1 MALNIDFH
9 PDPYREIRNRA
20 LSARIS
26 LDTPARPDL
35 RHSDKLADHISYCL
49 INPTRGL
56 IASRDYLNAE
66 NVNYPK
72 YYGRNLH
79 LMKKLDVIKYLIAK
93 LDERINEFYPKTKKY
108 RDFVINTDRIKFD
121 FTEPVKHDFR
131 RAIFKIF
138 GR

>member
-35 RHSDKLADHISYCL
+35 RHSDKLADHISDCL

-79 LMKKLDVIKYLIAK
+79 LMKKQCYFFPLEFELPSKHRILAICVRFWLIV
-93 LDERINEFYPKTKKY
+93 KK
-108 RDFVINTDRIKFD
+108 V
-121 FTEPVKHDFR
+121 
-131 RAIFKIF
+131 
-138 GR
+138 